1 MSYHDISTAP
11 SSTIQRNQSDLL
23 INNFIIDTSVIDL
36 NGGTRN
42 FNIIGTSGAIFNLQ
56 ITTVISNA
64 VYYYNFKT
72 NLLQTTPT
80 ELIQKISG
88 NYSGSITIPKAS
100 AALKFEFLLLA
111 DFVSGTRHAPYN
123 EARGLDGNV
132 DVNASKGSNSL
143 ILKKVIHQVT
153 DAVLT
158 ITPASINALTGFTS
172 ASVVSDTITI
182 VGNASTNKIPF
193 SISISSA
200 NGRALEIDRDAEAN
214 DFTVG
219 VNKVIGNTFVIT
231 GENVFG
237 AGQAVR
243 STDKVVAGQAGFKI
257 TMDDDVGALWA
268 IGDRITGNA
277 QLDSLT
283 GVDAVTITDINVSGN
298 AKALNISNNVEIEVD
313 ETLTFTEP
321 HHFGWSVSDAYNL
334 TNGISVIG
342 GNVVAGT
349 TLAPYIET
357 ETILEGTRLE
367 EKIVKV
373 KLKSAKPTVVPVF
386 SASSRGGARAIA
398 EGDITFNKPQ
408 PLVLAGDT
416 VAFYAYGNSNIKTLT
431 GWDVEVTDLVTTLT
445 KPTTTTA
452 SATINGTS
460 VAVVSGHGIMDDVST
475 VSSINMDASV
485 VNPTVTNI
493 GSYTVASAATATLTL
508 SSAQTLEAGETLT
521 FDNAGQTITITGNIK
536 INTVSDSVT
545 LNLDVEKFITAT
557 IETA

>member
-11 SSTIQRNQSDLL
+11 SSTIHRNQSDLL

-42 FNIIGTSGAIFNLQ
+42 FNITGTSGAIFNLQ

-72 NLLQTTPT
+72 NLLQTTPA
-80 ELIQKISG
+80 ELVQKISG
-88 NYSGSITIPKAS
+88 DYSGSITIPKAS

-143 ILKKVIHQVT
+143 ILKKVIHQVA

-200 NGRALEIDRDAEAN
+200 NGRALEIDRNVEAE
-214 DFTVG
+214 DFTVA

-243 STDKVVAGQAGFKI
+243 SADKVVAGQSTTKI
-257 TMDDDVGALWA
+257 TMDDNIGSFWA
-268 IGDRITGNA
+268 IGDRVTGNA

-283 GVDAVTITDINVSGN
+283 GVDAVTITAINVVGN
-298 AKALNISNNVEIEVD
+298 AKVFSISNNVEIAVD
-313 ETLTFTEP
+313 ETLSFTEP
-321 HHFGWSVSDAYNL
+321 HHFGWGVSDAYNL

-342 GNVVAGT
+342 TNVVAGT

-357 ETILEGTRLE
+357 ETILEGTELE

-416 VAFYAYGNSNIKTLT
+416 VAFYAYGSSNIKTLT

-475 VSSINMDASV
+475 VSSINMNASV

-557 IETA
+557 VETA